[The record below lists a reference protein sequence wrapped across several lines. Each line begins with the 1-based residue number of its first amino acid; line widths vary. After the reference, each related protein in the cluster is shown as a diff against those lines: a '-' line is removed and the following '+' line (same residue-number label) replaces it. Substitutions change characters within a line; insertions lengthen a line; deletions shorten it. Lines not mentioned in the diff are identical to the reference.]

1 MITHGAEKIVN
12 STEAYVFHLSPLLLV
27 ARFLKFFLIASK
39 LTMISMQLSSVA
51 KSARQKSTRNTK
63 V

>member
-12 STEAYVFHLSPLLLV
+12 STETYVFATIPLTFFF
-27 ARFLKFFLIASK
+27 FLKIPLIASK

-51 KSARQKSTRNTK
+51 KSVRQRSTRNTR

>member
-12 STEAYVFHLSPLLLV
+12 SSDGYAFQPIPSLAIQMFSGI
-27 ARFLKFFLIASK
+27 FIASK
-39 LTMISMQLSSVA
+39 STMISMQLSSVA
-51 KSARQKSTRNTK
+51 KSAQQNSTRNTR